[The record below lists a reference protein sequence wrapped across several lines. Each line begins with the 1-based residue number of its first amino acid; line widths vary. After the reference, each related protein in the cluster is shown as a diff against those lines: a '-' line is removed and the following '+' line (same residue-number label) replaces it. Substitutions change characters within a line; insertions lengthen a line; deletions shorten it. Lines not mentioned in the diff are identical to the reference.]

1 MSTDQSQ
8 NSTANRFQRTALIV
22 GLVGLVAGVI
32 GALTGNLDRFFQSYL
47 VAFLFLLGLSLG
59 SLAFM
64 MIHFLTGSHWG
75 LTVRRVNE
83 AAASTLWLLAIMF
96 IPLLFNLRGLY
107 LWARPEAVQASAILQ
122 WKSQYLNVPFFI
134 IRAVIY
140 FAIWILLAF
149 RLNRLSARWTKTGD
163 PAVKGQLQGWGA
175 FGFIVYA
182 LTVTFASFDWIMS
195 LEPFWNST
203 IFGLM
208 VILGQ
213 LLSGLSFSIL
223 ILNLVPNLGLGRHW
237 NFRNTPIPF
246 QDLGAFLLT
255 FVMGWAYLAYFQ
267 LLIIWAGNIPHE
279 VVWYV
284 ERTQGGWLGVGVLVA
299 VLQFV
304 LPFAMLISMR
314 VRHNLRLLAWLG
326 GLIVLVYLVNLY
338 WQVIPAFHPG
348 AFSLSWLDIVL
359 PVGLGGIWL
368 GTFLWRLQK
377 RPALRGIDQ
386 EALEV
391 TAVHEQTVP

>member
-1 MSTDQSQ
+1 MSTDQSP
-8 NSTANRFQRTALIV
+8 NSTSTRFQRIALIV

-32 GALTGNLDRFFQSYL
+32 GAVTGNLDRFFQSYL

-59 SLAFM
+59 SMAFM
-64 MIHFLTGSHWG
+64 MIHFVTGSHWG

-83 AAASTLWLLAIMF
+83 AAASTLWLLGIMF
-96 IPLLFNLRGLY
+96 IPLLFDLRGLY

-122 WKSQYLNVPFFI
+122 QKSLYLNVPFFI

-140 FAIWILLAF
+140 FAVWILLAF
-149 RLNRLSARWTKTGD
+149 MLNRLSARWTATGD
-163 PAVKGQLQGWGA
+163 PAIKGQLQGWGA
-175 FGFIVYA
+175 AGLIIYA
-182 LTVTFASFDWIMS
+182 ITITFASIDWIMS
-195 LEPFWNST
+195 IEPFWDST

-208 VILGQ
+208 IMLGQ

-223 ILNLVPNLGLGRHW
+223 ILNLVPDLGIGRHW
-237 NFRNTPIPF
+237 NLRNTPIPF
-246 QDLGAFLLT
+246 KDLGAFLLT

-267 LLIIWAGNIPHE
+267 LLIIWAGNIPRE
-279 VVWYV
+279 VIWYI
-284 ERTQGGWLGVGVLVA
+284 ERTQGGWLPIGILVA

-326 GLIVLVYLVNLY
+326 AGIALVYLINIY

-348 AFSLSWLDIVL
+348 QFSLSWLDIVL
-359 PVGLGGIWL
+359 PVGLGGIWF
-368 GTFLWRLQK
+368 GTFLSALNK
-377 RPALRGIDQ
+377 RPALRGLEK

-391 TAVHEQTVP
+391 ASGHEQPVS